1 MTCQTTVR
9 AAFKMPCLY
18 LRLCSSGTGKFC
30 PSEFLI
36 TLFTLWEA
44 AKALILN

>member
-1 MTCQTTVR
+1 MQDYAVQV
-9 AAFKMPCLY
+9 L
-18 LRLCSSGTGKFC
+18 GKFC

-36 TLFTLWEA
+36 TLFNLSEA